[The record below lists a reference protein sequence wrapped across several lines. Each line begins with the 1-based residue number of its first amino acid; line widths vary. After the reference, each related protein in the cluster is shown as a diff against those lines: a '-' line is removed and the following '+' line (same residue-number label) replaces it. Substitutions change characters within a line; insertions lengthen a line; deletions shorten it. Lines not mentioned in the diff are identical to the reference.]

1 LKNITDI
8 EDLPLTGERFA
19 PTAALQ
25 NTQIYHEHMHR
36 YLFAA
41 QCVRG
46 LAVLDIACGEGY
58 GSSILAAS
66 AVSVVGVDVS
76 SDAVAHAE
84 RIYSFKNLRFQK
96 GDCRSIPLK
105 AGAVDVVVSFETIEH
120 LEEHEEF
127 MLEIRR
133 VLKPGGLLIISSPN
147 REKYEGR
154 GVEKNPFHKKELSQ
168 MEFAALM
175 RNHFRHVALLEQ
187 KLVAGSSLE
196 LSAGNERV
204 DATTRGHFRGGLVG
218 GEFVYGAPM
227 GLYAVAVCS
236 DVKLPV
242 LPVGLF
248 ENPEVVAKVWD
259 SFEILPT
266 LRGSYYEA
274 LRKIEVLE
282 AKATN
287 KIESG
292 DFGTKLATQ
301 LRKQIEELN
310 SEVEKRGLWGQSLSA
325 EIEILRGTVQ
335 QQMDELAA
343 GRLNLRAVTLQKD
356 DEVRVLKVE
365 LGELH
370 DEKNQWLAV
379 AAAHEAE
386 RLELRRRVNE
396 MELNCARQREVAE
409 ANEVA
414 AILER
419 GENERK
425 HATILDLAK
434 RLSAAEIKAEREL
447 IFEHEE
453 KARLAKELQ
462 RLTQR
467 FAEDKARYED
477 QLLAAQDQFAA
488 NLKENQALMARFN
501 SVESEVRWNR
511 AQLERWQQSDH
522 TLRQMQTSWSWRV
535 TAPLR
540 KIHQWLGDPLYRRRR

>member
-1 LKNITDI
+1 MKTTTVI
-8 EDLPLTGERFA
+8 EELPFTGERFT
-19 PTAALQ
+19 PVPALQ
-25 NTQIYHEHMHR
+25 NTQIFHEHMHR

-46 LAVLDIACGEGY
+46 LDVLDIACGEGY
-58 GSSILAAS
+58 GSTLLAAR
-66 AVSVVGVDVS
+66 AASVVGVDVS
-76 SDAVAHAE
+76 SEAVAHAE
-84 RIYSFKNLRFQK
+84 RKYSLKNLRFQT
-96 GDCRSIPLK
+96 GDCRSIPIE
-105 AGAVDVVVSFETIEH
+105 ASSVDVVVSFETIEH
-120 LEEHEEF
+120 LEEHEEY

-168 MEFAALM
+168 IEFAVLM

-204 DATTRGHFRGGLVG
+204 DTTTRGHFRGGLVG
-218 GEFVYGAPM
+218 GEFVHGAPM

-248 ENPEVVAKVWD
+248 ENPEVVAQVWD
-259 SFEILPT
+259 SFEVLPA
-266 LRGSYYEA
+266 LRVSYDEA

-292 DFGTKLATQ
+292 DFGTKLAPQ

-310 SEVEKRGLWGQSLSA
+310 IEVEKRGLWGQSLSA
-325 EIEILRGTVQ
+325 EIEILRGTAQ
-335 QQMDELAA
+335 KQMDELAA
-343 GRLNLRAVTLQKD
+343 AS
-356 DEVRVLKVE
+356 
-365 LGELH
+365 
-370 DEKNQWLAV
+370 
-379 AAAHEAE
+379 EAD
-386 RLELRRRVNE
+386 RLELRRRLNE
-396 MELNCARQREVAE
+396 MELNYARQREAAE

-414 AILER
+414 AVLAR

-447 IFEHEE
+447 MFEHEE
-453 KARLAKELQ
+453 KARLAEELQ
-462 RLTQR
+462 SLTQR
-467 FAEDKARYED
+467 FAENKERYED
-477 QLLAAQDQFAA
+477 QLLSAQEQFAA
-488 NLKENQALMARFN
+488 SLKENQALMARLN
-501 SVESEVRWNR
+501 SLESEVTWNR
-511 AQLERWQQSDH
+511 PQLERWQQSDH

-540 KIHQWLGDPLYRRRR
+540 KFHQWLGDPLYRRRR